1 MKLVGTALRAVRAPL
16 LVLAIS
22 LAISATIVSFS
33 AKLRHQEEM
42 RLGQLK
48 TAQAMA
54 QQKVM
59 KSGDENTLIK
69 RYSVDYQRLV
79 RQGFIGSESRI
90 SWLDALR
97 TTNQDLKLFG
107 VEYTVEPQ
115 KVSLSPAAQ
124 VKTSQSPEGGDLQL
138 RQTNMKLRLK
148 LLHEDDLMRFFDHLA
163 AQNVGIFSIDECS
176 LQRLGEVTPNSA
188 TLAARMQPNLQADC
202 QVSWFTVS
210 TAGAKP

>member
-1 MKLVGTALRAVRAPL
+1 MKPDKTALRAVRIPL
-16 LVLAIS
+16 LVLATS
-22 LAISATIVSFS
+22 LALGAAIVSFS
-33 AKLRHQEEM
+33 EKWLRQEEV

-69 RYSVDYQRLV
+69 RYAGDYQRLV

-115 KVSLSPAAQ
+115 KISPAPAEQ
-124 VKTSQSPEGGDLQL
+124 GKAGQLPEDGGLQL
-138 RQTNMKLRLK
+138 RQTAMKLRLK
-148 LLHEDDLMRFFDHLA
+148 LLHEGDLMRFFDHLA
-163 AQNVGIFSIDECS
+163 AQNVGVFSIDECS
-176 LQRLGEVTPNSA
+176 LHRLSEISPNSA
-188 TLAARMQPNLQADC
+188 MLAARMQPNLQADC

-210 TAGAKP
+210 PAGAKP

>member
-1 MKLVGTALRAVRAPL
+1 MKPDKSALRAVRIPL
-16 LVLAIS
+16 LALVAS
-22 LAISATIVSFS
+22 LSIGAAIVSFS
-33 AKLRHQEEM
+33 AKFLHQDET

-54 QQKVM
+54 QQKVL
-59 KSGDENTLIK
+59 KSGDEDTLIK

-97 TTNQDLKLFG
+97 KTSQDMKLFG

-115 KVSLSPAAQ
+115 KASPAPAAQ
-124 VKTSQSPEGGDLQL
+124 ASQPSGTSGLQL
-138 RQTNMKLRLK
+138 RQTSMKLRLK
-148 LLHEDDLMRFFDHLA
+148 LLHEGDLMHFFDHLA
-163 AQNVGIFSIDECS
+163 AQNVGVFSIDECN
-176 LQRLGEVTPNSA
+176 LYRLSEIAPNSA
-188 TLAARMQPNLQADC
+188 MLAARMQPNLQADC

-210 TAGAKP
+210 PAGAKP

>member
-1 MKLVGTALRAVRAPL
+1 MKPDKTALRAVRIPL
-16 LVLAIS
+16 LALAAS
-22 LAISATIVSFS
+22 LAIGAAIVSFS
-33 AKLRHQEEM
+33 AKLLHQEEM

-54 QQKVM
+54 QQKVL

-115 KVSLSPAAQ
+115 KASPAPAEQ
-124 VKTSQSPEGGDLQL
+124 GKAGQPSGTGGLQL

-148 LLHEDDLMRFFDHLA
+148 LLHEGDLMRFFDHLA
-163 AQNVGIFSIDECS
+163 AQNVGVFSIDECS
-176 LQRLGEVTPNSA
+176 LQRLGEISPNSA
-188 TLAARMQPNLQADC
+188 MLAARMQPNLQADC

-210 TAGAKP
+210 PAGAKP

>member
-1 MKLVGTALRAVRAPL
+1 MKPVGTALRAVRTPL

-33 AKLRHQEEM
+33 AELRHQEEM

-59 KSGDENTLIK
+59 KSGDEDTLIK

-115 KVSLSPAAQ
+115 KVSPAPAAQ
-124 VKTSQSPEGGDLQL
+124 GKGGSLQL

-148 LLHEDDLMRFFDHLA
+148 LLHEGDLMRFFDHLA

-176 LQRLGEVTPNSA
+176 LQRLGEITPNSA
-188 TLAARMQPNLQADC
+188 MLTARVQPNLQADC

-210 TAGAKP
+210 PAGAKP